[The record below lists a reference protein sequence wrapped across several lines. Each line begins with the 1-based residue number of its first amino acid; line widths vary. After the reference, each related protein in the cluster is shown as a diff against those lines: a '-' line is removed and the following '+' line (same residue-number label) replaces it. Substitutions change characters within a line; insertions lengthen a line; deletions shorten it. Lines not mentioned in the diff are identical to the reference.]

1 MSMNASFLP
10 EDYLA
15 RKMARRSNIVCVSLF
30 AVVLTGVMATYFVKQ
45 RQLNV
50 AADENAKANARVDAE
65 ASKIDQATK
74 LQKQHQE
81 MILRGAITSALVD
94 PVDKSNVLAELI
106 NHMPASLSLTELEL
120 ETQVVREKKPAASAM
135 DRAAKAKERAKKLK
149 KDQDET
155 PQIEIPKTQVVM
167 TMTGVAPT
175 DVEISE
181 YMSALGEHMLFD
193 DVVLVFSEQHKLHDT
208 RLRKFKI
215 ELEIAKGLTMA
226 ELEPTRVSR
235 GLSHD
240 PTGESMQITPQGAM
254 AY

>member
-30 AVVLTGVMATYFVKQ
+30 AVVLTGVMATYIVKQ
-45 RQLNV
+45 RQVNV
-50 AADENAKANARVDAE
+50 AADENAASNARVDAE

-120 ETQVVREKKPAASAM
+120 ETEIVREKKPAASAM
-135 DRAAKAKERAKKLK
+135 DRAARAKERVKKLK
-149 KDQDET
+149 EEKENT
-155 PQIEIPKTQVVM
+155 PRIEIPDTRVVM

-175 DVEISE
+175 DIEISE
-181 YMSALGEHMLFD
+181 YMSALSDHMLFD

-208 RLRKFKI
+208 QLRKFKI
-215 ELEIAKGLTMA
+215 ELALAQGLTMA

-235 GLSHD
+235 ELTND
-240 PTGESMQITPQGAM
+240 PVGTDMQITPQGAM

>member
-1 MSMNASFLP
+1 MTMNASFLP

-65 ASKIDQATK
+65 ATKIDQATK

-81 MILRGAITSALVD
+81 MMLRGAITSALVD

-120 ETQVVREKKPAASAM
+120 ETEVVREKKPAASAM
-135 DRAAKAKERAKKLK
+135 DRAARAKARSRKLK
-149 KDQDET
+149 EEDAA
-155 PQIEIPKTQVVM
+155 PAIEIPETQVVM

-175 DVEISE
+175 DVEISQ
-181 YMSALGEHMLFD
+181 YMSALGDHMLFD
-193 DVVLVFSEQHKLHDT
+193 DVVLVFSEQHKMHDT
-208 RLRKFKI
+208 QLRKFKI
-215 ELEIAKGLTMA
+215 ELNLAEGLTMA
-226 ELEPTRVSR
+226 ELEPTRVNR
-235 GLSHD
+235 ELTQD
-240 PTGESMQITPQGAM
+240 PVGEAMQITPQGAM

>member
-1 MSMNASFLP
+1 MTMNASFLP

-50 AADENAKANARVDAE
+50 AADENARVNAQVDAE
-65 ASKIDQATK
+65 ATKIDQATK

-106 NHMPASLSLTELEL
+106 NHMPTALSLTELEL
-120 ETQVVREKKPAASAM
+120 ETEVVRDKKPAASAM
-135 DRAAKAKERAKKLK
+135 DRAATAKERAKKLK
-149 KDQDET
+149 AEKDST
-155 PQIEIPKTQVVM
+155 PRIEIPETKVVM

-175 DVEISE
+175 DVEVSE
-181 YMSALGEHMLFD
+181 YMSALSDHVLFE

-208 RLRKFKI
+208 QLRKFKI
-215 ELEIAKGLTMA
+215 ELNLARGLTMA
-226 ELEPTRVSR
+226 ELQPTRVSR
-235 GLSHD
+235 ELLND
-240 PTGESMQITPQGAM
+240 PIGEDMQITPQGAM